1 MCEPV
6 EILVVALFHMGGC
19 LLHEM
24 GLRLFARSFISPRQ
38 TNSMGVPFLQS
49 LPSQSLSAGLLIP
62 RFFRCKWPKNLHV
75 ALETMARWG
84 APAGRRTAFGQPLEY
99 EAPCPRQTSRRRI
112 LYSPCLPRRRLPFR
126 PAPTF
131 CQFGHQNTIAVFCLP
146 PASVLDLKGFGS
158 KLTR

>member
-1 MCEPV
+1 MISGLDRATQPTLCQTCLYDETYLMTAHDKTPTRRTSSVCEPV

-38 TNSMGVPFLQS
+38 TNSMGVPFPPLTVS
-49 LPSQSLSAGLLIP
+49 PTLSAGLLIP

-84 APAGRRTAFGQPLEY
+84 APAGRELFIGQPLE
-99 EAPCPRQTSRRRI
+99 
-112 LYSPCLPRRRLPFR
+112 
-126 PAPTF
+126 
-131 CQFGHQNTIAVFCLP
+131 
-146 PASVLDLKGFGS
+146 
-158 KLTR
+158 